1 MTRASFEVQYQK
13 YSAYVHAIL
22 IARLPP
28 AQVEDA
34 MQEVFLDAWRKIHQL
49 HDHSSFGPW
58 VAAIARNKANDF
70 YRKRKPEQT
79 LTDTHAAKSQEPDP
93 ILQALQ
99 LLPDTYRETLALRFV
114 QGLTGPEIA
123 ALTGLTHGSVRVNLT
138 RGLAMLREIL
148 GVNQNV

>member
-13 YSAYVHAIL
+13 YSGYVHAIL

-28 AQVEDA
+28 AQVEDVL
-34 MQEVFLDAWRKIHQL
+34 QEVFLDAWRKIHQL
-49 HDHSSFGPW
+49 QDDSSFCSW

-70 YRKRKPEQT
+70 HRKRKPEQA
-79 LTDTHAAKSQEPDP
+79 LTDTHATNPNPPDP

-148 GVNQNV
+148 GVNQNA